1 MRWSFNEGGIMNK
14 VGIYF
19 AYWTDSWT
27 GDFKYYVD
35 KVARLGF
42 DILEVQPD
50 QLLEVP
56 RVELDS
62 LRQLASDRGIEL
74 TYCIGFSQ
82 DKDLAS
88 ESASVRR
95 AGMDYARKILEIIH
109 IMDGKV
115 FCGINYSAWPGTY
128 TGHLTDKRPY
138 LERSI
143 QCVKEISKVAED
155 YDIMYCLE
163 IVNRFEHFLL
173 NTAVE
178 GLAYLEAV
186 GSPNVKLLLDAFHM
200 NIEEDNMSA
209 AIVSVGD
216 KLGHFHIGETNRRLP
231 GQGRMPWDE
240 ISQALKQINY
250 QGRVVMEPFVKPG
263 GEVGEAIR
271 VWRDLSDGADE
282 AQLDRDAQGALTF
295 IRGKLA

>member
-1 MRWSFNEGGIMNK
+1 MAKEESIMNK

-27 GDFKYYVD
+27 GDYQYFIN

-42 DILEVQPD
+42 DILEIQPD
-50 QLLEVP
+50 QLLSSP
-56 RVELDS
+56 KAELES
-62 LRQLASDRGIEL
+62 LRKMAADKGIEL
-74 TYCIGFSQ
+74 TFCIGFSQ

-88 ESASVRR
+88 ESAAVRR
-95 AGMDYARKILEIIH
+95 AGMDYARKILDVIH
-109 IMDGKV
+109 VMDGKV
-115 FCGINYSAWPGTY
+115 FGGINYSAWPGTY
-128 TGHLTDKRPY
+128 TGHLMDKRPY

-155 YDIMYCLE
+155 YGITYCLE

-173 NTAVE
+173 NTAAE
-178 GLAYLEAV
+178 GLAYVQAV

-200 NIEEDNMSA
+200 NIEEDSLST
-209 AIVSVGD
+209 AIVSTGD
-216 KLGHFHIGETNRRLP
+216 KLGHFHIGETNRRPP
-231 GQGRMPWDE
+231 GLGRMPWDE
-240 ISQALKQINY
+240 ITQALKQINY

-271 VWRDLSDGADE
+271 VWRDLSGGTDE
-282 AQLDRDAQGALTF
+282 TRLDQQAQDALIF
-295 IRGKLA
+295 MRSKLA

>member
-1 MRWSFNEGGIMNK
+1 MNK

-19 AYWTDSWT
+19 AYWTESWT
-27 GDFKYYVD
+27 GDYKYFVD

-50 QLLEVP
+50 QLLSMP
-56 RVELDS
+56 GNELES
-62 LRQLASDRGIEL
+62 LHQMANDRGLEL

-95 AGMDYARKILEIIH
+95 AGMEYANKILDIIH
-109 IMDGKV
+109 FMGGTV
-115 FCGINYSAWPGTY
+115 FGGINYSAWPAVFPS
-128 TGHLTDKRPY
+128 HLIDKRPY

-143 QCVKEISKVAED
+143 LCVKEISKKAED
-155 YDIMYCLE
+155 YGITYCLE

-173 NTAVE
+173 NTAEE
-178 GLAYLEAV
+178 GVAYVDAV

-200 NIEEDNMSA
+200 NIEEDSVGA
-209 AIVSVGD
+209 AITSVGNR
-216 KLGHFHIGETNRRLP
+216 LGHFHIGETNRKTP
-231 GQGRMPWDE
+231 GQGHMPWDE
-240 ISQALKQINY
+240 MAQALKKINY

-263 GEVGEAIR
+263 GEVGEAIH
-271 VWRDLSDGADE
+271 VWRDLSGGANE
-282 AQLDRDAQGALTF
+282 AQLDLKAGQALTF
-295 IRGKLA
+295 IRSKLA

>member
-1 MRWSFNEGGIMNK
+1 MNK

-27 GDFKYYVD
+27 GDYRYFVE

-50 QLLEVP
+50 LLLSWP
-56 RVELDS
+56 KTELES
-62 LRQLASDRGIEL
+62 LHKLATDRGLEL

-95 AGMDYARKILEIIH
+95 AGMDYAYKILDVIH
-109 IMDGKV
+109 IMNGKV
-115 FCGINYSAWPGTY
+115 FGGINYSAWPATFPNN
-128 TGHLTDKRPY
+128 LIDKRPY

-143 QCVKEISKVAED
+143 QCVKEISKKAED
-155 YDIMYCLE
+155 FDITYCLE
-163 IVNRFEHFLL
+163 VVNRFEHFLL
-173 NTAVE
+173 NTAEE
-178 GLAYLEAV
+178 GVAFVDAI

-200 NIEEDNMSA
+200 NIEEDSIGA
-209 AIVSVGD
+209 AITSVGD
-216 KLGHFHIGETNRRLP
+216 RLGHFHIGETNRKTP
-231 GQGRMPWDE
+231 GLGHMPWDE
-240 ISQALKQINY
+240 IALALKKINY

-263 GEVGEAIR
+263 GEVGQAIH
-271 VWRDLSDGADE
+271 VWRDLSSGADE
-282 AQLDRDAQGALTF
+282 AELDQKANQALKF
-295 IRGKLA
+295 MRGKLA